1 MLLTAVVVK
10 GIGVEGGEVTP
21 NTFHILLQ
29 MDSIYVVQKVG
40 SGFVLVVTLKCNKKT
55 LRPRCMG
62 AFDRYILQ

>member
-40 SGFVLVVTLKCNKKT
+40 SGFVLVVTLKCNKKH
-55 LRPRCMG
+55 
-62 AFDRYILQ
+62 